1 MKKIFGLL
9 IIILFSCDNEI
20 PIEDN
25 FVVEAF
31 LFQGEKVDDVRI
43 KETKL
48 WNSEDSIDTYI
59 GNANIKIY
67 GNGSEYSLEYN
78 STEGNY
84 FIDDDLEII
93 SGNTYGLEV
102 NVDDRTATA
111 ETVVPTKPI
120 GLILLLVAVFP
131 ANIYLAQSTQ
141 AQEAI
146 GATQDIASW
155 RLPVQGI
162 FIWIAYWIRK

>member
-1 MKKIFGLL
+1 MNKMNKKFLIIRTYIYMKVIVAKYIL
-9 IIILFSCDNEI
+9 IIISSVFYVI
-20 PIEDN
+20 
-25 FVVEAF
+25 V
-31 LFQGEKVDDVRI
+31 GI
-43 KETKL
+43 KHF
-48 WNSEDSIDTYI
+48 IDP
-59 GNANIKIY
+59 
-67 GNGSEYSLEYN
+67 
-78 STEGNY
+78 NY
-84 FIDDDLEII
+84 FLAIVPPYLPYHLELVYI
-93 SGNTYGLEV
+93 SGVFEIVFGLMILIPKY
-102 NVDDRTATA
+102 RYWGS
-111 ETVVPTKPI
+111 I